1 MINASYFNASIAE
14 FLVANDDEILGALT
28 RRHGFSLEHQQKHAW
43 QAQISILKEVLPADL
58 EGQIFFEFSIPR
70 MGKRAD
76 LVLIVGGVIFVIEFK
91 IGAHH
96 FERSGIEQVHDYALD
111 LKNFHLG
118 SHQQPIVPVL
128 VCTNVKPHELPSL
141 DWADDGVAVPIGVS
155 PANLLSLIYEGVLEQ
170 AEAMP
175 IDSQEWAVSGYQPT
189 PTIIEA
195 ALALYRNHDVQE
207 IARSDA
213 SAQNL
218 GRTSDC
224 INAII

>member
-70 MGKRAD
+70 IGKRAD

-91 IGAHH
+91 IVAHH
-96 FERSGIEQVHDYALD
+96 FERSGIERVHDYALD

-118 SHQQPIVPVL
+118 SHRQPIVPVL
-128 VCTNVKPHELPSL
+128 VCAKDHLNNPVFRT
-141 DWADDGVAVPIGVS
+141 
-155 PANLLSLIYEGVLEQ
+155 
-170 AEAMP
+170 
-175 IDSQEWAVSGYQPT
+175 T
-189 PTIIEA
+189 P
-195 ALALYRNHDVQE
+195 
-207 IARSDA
+207 
-213 SAQNL
+213 
-218 GRTSDC
+218 
-224 INAII
+224 